1 MRAEDDSSGIEPIR
15 EDHPGAFVLKRVAA
29 IGQQGAALVVNGNG
43 EAAPHYALGRIA
55 RSELLTRLRRQA
67 ENGDELVLHLQ
78 IIERLEGL
86 LLLRCPCSGNGAFPG
101 RWHGGVRCTQD
112 GSEVFGDELG
122 RFLLADLLDLGDELD
137 DVAAAAAAKAV
148 PKPLGR
154 RDDELAVFAALVNGT
169 RAAKLRPGTL

>member
-78 IIERLEGL
+78 IIERLESL
-86 LLLRCPCSGNGAFPG
+86 LLLRCPCSRNGAFPD
-101 RWHGGVRCTQD
+101 RWHGAVRCTQD
-112 GSEVFGDELG
+112 GSEVFGNELG
-122 RFLLADLLDLGDELD
+122 GFLLADILDLGDEID
-137 DVAAAAAAKAV
+137 DVAAAATGEAV

-154 RDDELAVFAALVNGT
+154 RDDEFAILGAVVNRT
-169 RAAKLRPGTL
+169 RAAQLRPLA